1 MEAKRLE
8 KINRLIQKDL
18 AEILRQK
25 SSSEFLN
32 AMISVTKVSVTND
45 LSLARV
51 YVSVFSI
58 DKQNSG
64 QTILSIV
71 KRKKDLV
78 RMLLGQKERFM
89 LRVIPDLVFYL
100 DDTLEYANRID
111 ELLKK

>member
-1 MEAKRLE
+1 
-8 KINRLIQKDL
+8 
-18 AEILRQK
+18 
-25 SSSEFLN
+25 
-32 AMISVTKVSVTND
+32 MISVTKVSVTND

-58 DKQNSG
+58 DKQNSE
-64 QTILSIV
+64 QTILSIL
-71 KRKKDLV
+71 KQKKDLV